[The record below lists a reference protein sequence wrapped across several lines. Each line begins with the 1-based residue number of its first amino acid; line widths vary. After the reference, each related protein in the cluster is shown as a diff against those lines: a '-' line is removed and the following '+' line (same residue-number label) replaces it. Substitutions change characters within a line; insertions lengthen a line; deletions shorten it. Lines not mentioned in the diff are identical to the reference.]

1 MFSTLVNT
9 DSLVLTSGMTRFLF
23 IIWSIAILGYAED
36 KKWNPVLV
44 PEKKEGLINSDRK
57 LEVFEHGIKKEWGYE
72 QPQTDTFIVIHP
84 EKPKKFAPLYVVLHS
99 AGHDVFSAV
108 ECTKQVGNHDIYHS
122 PSNFYAL
129 YVDCRANKGDWWWGG
144 MHAKDANL
152 KKKNS
157 GIETR
162 PVERRV
168 IDTIKWVIEKYEIDS
183 NRVYLSGNSMG
194 GSGALGIGLRHGNVF
209 AAIKANVP
217 AGIDHADQRMAFS
230 DHAAAKKLN
239 LPDPPI
245 TLDYSGQNDGWS
257 FGHDRF
263 VKAMNDR
270 KYPLYFYW
278 GSFGHANNHERIL
291 QVNDLINSFD
301 WLSIKKNEAY
311 PVFTNASSNNDL
323 PWPKNL
329 SDKKSG
335 QVNAFF
341 RWKLMNDEKKSFNV
355 SLYLNSADDI
365 KTKFDIPKKATADVS
380 LRRLQQF
387 EFNEGD
393 FINWSFGES
402 KGKIEIGSDK
412 IITAPSLTITTSPQT
427 LSVWMNNN

>member
-1 MFSTLVNT
+1 MLTMLVNAY
-9 DSLVLTSGMTRFLF
+9 SFVLKLGMIRLLLT
-23 IIWSIAILGYAED
+23 IWAMATLAYSENENWKPI
-36 KKWNPVLV
+36 LV
-44 PEKKEGLINSDRK
+44 PEKKEGLINSGRE
-57 LEVFEHGIKKEWGYE
+57 LEVFEHGIKKAWGYE
-72 QPQTDTFIVIHP
+72 APQTDTFIVIHP
-84 EKPKKFAPLYVVLHS
+84 EKIKKKAPLYVVLHS

-108 ECTKQVGNHDIYHS
+108 KCTKQVGNHDIYHS

-144 MHAKDANL
+144 MHARDANL

-168 IDTIKWVIEKYEIDS
+168 IDTIEWVIEKYKIDS

-194 GSGALGIGLRHGNVF
+194 GSGALGIGLRHGNIF

-217 AGIDHADQRMAFS
+217 AGIEHADQRMAFS
-230 DHAAAKKLN
+230 DDAAAKKLN

-301 WLSIKKNEAY
+301 WLSVKKNEAY
-311 PVFTNASSNNDL
+311 PVFTNATSNDDL
-323 PWPKNL
+323 PWPNNL

-341 RWKLMNDEKKSFNV
+341 RWKLMSDKKNSFTV

-365 KTKFDIPKKATADVS
+365 KTKFNLPKEATTDVT
-380 LRRLQQF
+380 LRRLQKF
-387 EFNEGD
+387 EFKEGD
-393 FINWSFGES
+393 FINWNFGES
-402 KGKIEIGSDK
+402 KGKIRIGADQ
-412 IITAPSLTITTSPQT
+412 IITAPSLKITTAPQT
-427 LSVWMNNN
+427 LSISLAKN